1 MKKTLLLTASAA
13 VMAFGMSLSA
23 MAADVP
29 TDYEAYFTFDETI
42 DDATAIEQGSN
53 GQVGATTTKE
63 FNYVD
68 GKNGKAIAINDTT
81 DEEGNTDNI
90 GLDTNVTLDG
100 SDTYTISFWA
110 KASDAPFA
118 APIVWVGAE
127 SQSPENW
134 VGIWAGFNS
143 GEWQSAAGIG
153 SNDSSDGEHRVNLVA
168 PIGTLNSFG
177 WDYITLVVDENHMA
191 TLYYNGVSQGT
202 TEEAIPTLVDGSHV
216 YLGANAWDAPAN
228 MEIDDLVIFK
238 RALSAEEIQALYE
251 VNGVPD
257 ADAEVV
263 EQEETTTAA
272 KKKVST
278 AAGGVDDSSSV
289 SDSED
294 SDNSTAVIIIIV
306 VAVLVV
312 AVVVAVV
319 VAGKKKKS

>member
-1 MKKTLLLTASAA
+1 MKKKLLVTASAA

-42 DDATAIEQGSN
+42 DGATAVEQGS
-53 GQVGATTTKE
+53 GAQVGAATTKE

-68 GKNGKAIAINDTT
+68 GKNGKAIAINDG
-81 DEEGNTDNI
+81 DEADNI
-90 GLDTNVTLDG
+90 GLDTNVTLGG

-110 KASDAPFA
+110 KAYSAPFA

-143 GEWQSAAGIG
+143 GEWQSTAGIG
-153 SNDSSDGEHRVNLVA
+153 SNDSSEGEHRVNLVA
-168 PIGTLNSFG
+168 PIGTLNEFG

-202 TEEAIPTLVDGSHV
+202 TEEAIPTLLDGSHV
-216 YLGANAWDAPAN
+216 YLCANAWDAPAN

-238 RALSAEEIQALYE
+238 RALSADEIQALYE

-263 EQEETTTAA
+263 EQEETTTAE

-278 AAGGVDDSSSV
+278 AAGGVETASSTV
-289 SDSED
+289 EE
-294 SDNSTAVIIIIV
+294 SDNSTGIIIAI
-306 VAVLVV
+306 VAVVLVI

-319 VAGKKKKS
+319 IAGKKKKS